1 MQIFIIPLYLSPFY
15 CILKAVNHLAI
26 NSSGFQISSVLEMI
40 ILKKQQRLNYIFMNT
55 MITTKKNNP
64 WHV

>member
-40 ILKKQQRLNYIFMNT
+40 ILKK
-55 MITTKKNNP
+55 TTKAELHIHEYNDYNQEK
-64 WHV
+64 